1 MIAVLTVVCL
11 LTSYPSTDRQP
22 TQSSPTQPIE
32 QRKLAIM
39 TRATRCAAYMAPLV
53 VYYLLALL
61 GIVNIPF
68 MSQEASDA
76 LVPVVS
82 LSTSP

>member
-11 LTSYPSTDRQP
+11 LTSYSFTERQP
-22 TQSSPTQPIE
+22 TQSSSIQPTE
-32 QRKLAIM
+32 QKKLATM
-39 TRATRCAAYMAPLV
+39 TRATRFAAYLAPLV
-53 VYYLLALL
+53 IYYLLALL

-82 LSTSP
+82 LSASP

>member
-11 LTSYPSTDRQP
+11 LTSYSFTERQP
-22 TQSSPTQPIE
+22 TQSSSIQPIE

-39 TRATRCAAYMAPLV
+39 TRATRFAAYLAPLV
-53 VYYLLALL
+53 IYYLLALL

-68 MSQEASDA
+68 TSQEASDA

-82 LSTSP
+82 LSASP

>member
-1 MIAVLTVVCL
+1 
-11 LTSYPSTDRQP
+11 
-22 TQSSPTQPIE
+22 
-32 QRKLAIM
+32 M
-39 TRATRCAAYMAPLV
+39 TRATRFAAYLAPLV
-53 VYYLLALL
+53 IYYLLALL

-82 LSTSP
+82 LSASP